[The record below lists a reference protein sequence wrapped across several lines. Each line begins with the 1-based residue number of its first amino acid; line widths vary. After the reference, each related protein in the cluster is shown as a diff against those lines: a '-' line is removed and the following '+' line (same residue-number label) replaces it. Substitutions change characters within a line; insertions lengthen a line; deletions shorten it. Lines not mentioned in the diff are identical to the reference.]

1 MPDVLDVALAIRP
14 DEWNFPLFVHVLGAM
29 ILVGGLLGCVVAIVR
44 SRGEASLLRTGY
56 FSLLAIALPGWI
68 LMRVGAE
75 WVYSEEGWGDL
86 PSSAEPD
93 WLGIGYITADLGG
106 VLLLAALICGWIG
119 IRRLRAGG
127 GAGLLKAVN
136 ILSVIAL
143 VAYVVAVWAMG
154 GKPS

>member
-1 MPDVLDVALAIRP
+1 VPDVLDVTLAIRP
-14 DEWNFPLFVHVLGAM
+14 DEWNLPLFLHVIGAM
-29 ILVGGLLGCVVAIVR
+29 ILVGGLLACTVAIVR

-75 WVYSEEGWGDL
+75 WIYDEQGWADAAEE
-86 PSSAEPD
+86 PA

-119 IRRLRAGG
+119 IRRLRDGG

-143 VAYVVAVWAMG
+143 AAYVVAVWAMG
-154 GKPS
+154 GKPD

>member
-1 MPDVLDVALAIRP
+1 VPDVLDVALVIRP
-14 DEWNFPLFVHVLGAM
+14 DEWNFPLFLHVVGAM
-29 ILVGGLLGCVVAIVR
+29 ILVGRLLACVVAIVR

-75 WVYSEEGWGDL
+75 WIYDKEGWAD
-86 PSSAEPD
+86 AADEPA
-93 WLGIGYITADLGG
+93 WLGIGFITADLGG

-143 VAYVVAVWAMG
+143 VAYVVAVWALG

>member
-1 MPDVLDVALAIRP
+1 VPDVLDFTLAIRP
-14 DEWNFPLFVHVLGAM
+14 DEWNFPLFLHVIGAM
-29 ILVGGLLGCVVAIVR
+29 ILVGGLLACTVAIVR

-75 WVYSEEGWGDL
+75 WIYDKEGWADA
-86 PSSAEPD
+86 AEEPA

-119 IRRLRAGG
+119 LRRMRDGG

-154 GKPS
+154 GKPD

>member
-1 MPDVLDVALAIRP
+1 VLDVSLAIRP
-14 DEWNFPLFVHVLGAM
+14 DEWNFPLFVHVIGAM
-29 ILVGGLLGCVVAIVR
+29 ILVGGLLACVVAIVR
-44 SRGEASLLRTGY
+44 SRGEVSLLRTGY

-75 WVYSEEGWGDL
+75 WIYSEEGWGDL
-86 PSSAEPD
+86 PSSDEPA

-119 IRRLRAGG
+119 LRRLRDGG

-154 GKPS
+154 GKPN

>member
-1 MPDVLDVALAIRP
+1 VPEVLDVALVIRP
-14 DEWNFPLFVHVLGAM
+14 DEWNFPLFLHVVGAM
-29 ILVGGLLGCVVAIVR
+29 ILVGGLLACVVAIVR

-75 WVYSEEGWGDL
+75 WIYDKEGWAD
-86 PSSAEPD
+86 AADEPA
-93 WLGIGYITADLGG
+93 WLGIGFITADLGG